1 MAKENPGFEIVGGT
15 EVEQP
20 PAPAANGLHIAML
33 TIALKALSQRALTAA
48 MDLFCL
54 ITCAG
59 AWVLWYVTPD
69 PNPQQIIHNSIF
81 ALFVLAANWIV
92 RRK

>member
-1 MAKENPGFEIVGGT
+1 MMAQTNPGFEVIEGGG
-15 EVEQP
+15 EA
-20 PAPAANGLHIAML
+20 APQASNVQIQML
-33 TIALKALSQRALTAA
+33 TIALRALSQRALTAM

-59 AWVLWYVTPD
+59 AWTLWYMTPA
-69 PNPQQIIHNSIF
+69 PTLFQIVHNTIF

-92 RRK
+92 RTRK